1 MKPGSADTD
10 SAADF
15 VHLHLHSE
23 YSLLDGAIRFDRL
36 AAYLKENG
44 MGAVAVT
51 DHGSLFGAVQF
62 FEKMRAGGIHPIL
75 GMEAYLAHPSMKDRS
90 RNGKRYHL
98 TLLARNETGYR
109 NLSRL
114 SSAGYIDGFYY
125 KPRIDRE
132 ILAKYSDGL
141 MIGSACLQGEVAQHL
156 LNGRRKKAVE
166 AVRFYQDLVGR
177 DNFFIEMMDHGLA
190 DEKRLLPELAELA
203 VELEATVAATNDAHY
218 LRRDDNEAH
227 EALLCLQTNKTLDD
241 PGRMRFETPEFYV
254 KTPVEMQRLFS
265 WIPEAV
271 SNTVALAEKCEFDL
285 TEGDFLLPE
294 FPLPDGE
301 EDMQGYL
308 SDLARKGLSNRL
320 ERDPTPDESSRLEHE
335 LEIIGDMGFP
345 GYFLIVSEIMR
356 WARSRNIPVG
366 PGRGS
371 AAGSLVSYSVDI
383 TDINPLDYDLSF
395 ERFLNPARKEM
406 PDIDLDVCCERRGE
420 IIDHIIEM
428 YGRENVCQLITF
440 SRIRNRSVVRDVAR
454 VMGLSVAEGD
464 TLAKLVASAPD
475 PDAPLPEV
483 VKSVPEL
490 KRRVK
495 EEEQI
500 ERLFDY
506 GYTLENLARHS
517 GVHAAGVIIAPGNLR
532 DYVPLYS
539 AKEGITTQFEKKSAE
554 KIGLLK
560 LDLLGLRNVTI
571 IHRAQEIARRRS
583 PELEVTK
590 LPFDDRDTL
599 DLIGRGETAGVFQ
612 LESSGMREALRK
624 IDVSSFDDIIAAVA
638 IFRPGSMDMI
648 DLYAENKRG
657 ILSGDPDFRITYIHP
672 DLEEVLSPTYGVII
686 YQEQVM
692 KIANLLAGMSMA
704 EADTLRRAM
713 SRKNPE
719 VMAQMRDKFVS
730 GAVNRS
736 VNKSTAKKVFDLI
749 EKFAGYGFN
758 KSHAVCYAALAYWTA
773 WLKVHHPAE
782 FLAACLT
789 SEIGKIDRITRVVE
803 ECSRI
808 GVSVNTPS
816 VNTSQVTFDVDGEG
830 AIVYALSAIKNVG
843 EGPAQSIVEERVANG
858 EYANI
863 YDFCTRLGNG
873 AVNRKTIESLVGAG
887 AMDCFGV
894 NRATLLQSVEQA
906 LSYGAAARKHKEA
919 GQMSLFQKG
928 GQEERTEVDDQPM
941 MEEVQELPLEERCRL
956 EKSLLGFYMTGH
968 PLEMYSDEIESFSTD
983 PIERA
988 HLSERKIVTTAGMV
1002 VEKKIIPTRR
1012 GNMAFV
1018 LVEGRNGSGEVV
1030 IFSDVLE
1037 KFGDLLEPG
1046 RLLLMDGEVSRRRG
1060 DSRFSA
1066 KQIFPL
1072 KEVRQK
1078 LKAGITIRVDGSAPD
1093 MTRLREAAE
1102 YLRQSEGRGE
1112 VFIDILHKSGW
1123 RVRGLSR
1130 SLHVDPDR
1138 ELLNGLRSILG
1149 VDCVRL
1155 SRGRGPRI

>member
-1 MKPGSADTD
+1 MNQRV
-10 SAADF
+10 DF

-36 AAYLKENG
+36 ASYLKENG

-62 FEKMRAGGIHPIL
+62 FEKMEENGIRPIL
-75 GMEAYLAHPSMKDRS
+75 GMEAYIAFPSMSERTS
-90 RNGKRYHL
+90 SGSRYHL
-98 TLLARNETGYR
+98 TLLAMNETGYR

-132 ILAKYSDGL
+132 ILARYSEGL

-156 LNGRRKKAVE
+156 LSGRKRKAVE

-177 DNFFIEMMDHGLA
+177 DNFFIELMDHGLN
-190 DEKRLLPELAELA
+190 DERTLLPRLAELA
-203 VELEATVAATNDAHY
+203 AETGAPVAATNDAHY
-218 LRRDDNEAH
+218 LLREDHEAH
-227 EALLCLQTNKTLDD
+227 EALLCLQTGRTLDD

-254 KTPVEMQRLFS
+254 KTPLEMERLFS
-265 WIPEAV
+265 WIPEAIT
-271 SNTVALAEKCEFDL
+271 NTVRLAEKCEFEL
-285 TEGDFLLPE
+285 TQGSFLLPE
-294 FPLPDGE
+294 FPLPEGE
-301 EDMQGYL
+301 GDMQRYL
-308 SDLARKGLSNRL
+308 TKLTREGLKRRLGREPDASESARI
-320 ERDPTPDESSRLEHE
+320 DHE
-335 LEIIGDMGFP
+335 LRIIDDMGFP

-371 AAGSLVSYSVDI
+371 AAGSLVSYAVDI
-383 TDINPLDYDLSF
+383 TDINPLQYDLSF

-420 IIDHIIEM
+420 IIEHIIEM

-440 SRIRNRSVVRDVAR
+440 SRIKNRSVVRDVAR

-464 TLAKLVASAPD
+464 ELARLVASAPD

-483 VKSVPEL
+483 VRSVPEL
-490 KRRVK
+490 SRRVR
-495 EEEQI
+495 EEESI
-500 ERLFDY
+500 ARLFDY

-539 AKEGITTQFEKKSAE
+539 SREGITTQYEKKSAE

-571 IHRAQEIARRRS
+571 IHRAQELARRKY
-583 PELEVTK
+583 PDLEVTK
-590 LPFDDRDTL
+590 LPFDDRETL
-599 DLIGRGETAGVFQ
+599 ELVGRGETAGVFQ
-612 LESSGMREALRK
+612 LESSGMRDALRK

-648 DLYAENKRG
+648 DLYAQNKQG
-657 ILSGDPDFRITYIHP
+657 VMSGDPDFRISYIHP

-692 KIANLLAGMSMA
+692 RIANLLAGMSMA

-719 VMAQMRDKFVS
+719 TMAQMRDKFIS
-730 GAVNRS
+730 GAVDRG
-736 VNKSTAKKVFDLI
+736 VDRRTAAGVFDLI

-773 WLKVHHPAE
+773 WLKVHYPAE

-789 SEIGKIDRITRVVE
+789 SEIGRIDRITRVID
-803 ECSRI
+803 ECNRI
-808 GVSVNTPS
+808 GVTVNRPS
-816 VNTSQVTFDVDGEG
+816 VNRSGVSFEVDDDGS
-830 AIVYALSAIKNVG
+830 IVYALSAIKNVG
-843 EGPAQSIVEERVANG
+843 EGPSVSIVEERLGKG
-858 EYANI
+858 EYANMF
-863 YDFCTRLGNG
+863 DFCTRLESG
-873 AVNRKTIESLVGAG
+873 AVNRKTLESLIGAG

-894 NRATLLQSVEQA
+894 NRSSLLASIDQA
-906 LSYGAAARKHKEA
+906 MSYGTAARRHLEA
-919 GQMSLFQKG
+919 GQMSLFGAG
-928 GQEERTEVDDQPM
+928 GVEDEGSLETEPDVDD
-941 MEEVQELPLEERCRL
+941 LEEMPMAERCAL

-968 PLEMYSDEIESFSTD
+968 PLELYADEMESFSTD
-983 PIERA
+983 PVETA
-988 HLSERKIVTTAGMV
+988 HLSAKTVVTTAGMV
-1002 VEKKIIPTRR
+1002 MEKKVVPTRR
-1012 GNMAFV
+1012 GNIAFV
-1018 LVEGRNGSGEVV
+1018 TVEGRTGNGEVV
-1030 IFSDVLE
+1030 VFNDALE
-1037 KFGDLLEPG
+1037 KYGDLLEPG
-1046 RLLLMDGEVSRRRG
+1046 KLVLMDGEVSRRKG

-1066 KQIFPL
+1066 RRVYPL
-1072 KEVRQK
+1072 EDIRSRLQ
-1078 LKAGITIRVDGSAPD
+1078 AGITIRIDGGRPD
-1093 MTRLREAAE
+1093 MGSLQKAVEFMRESAG
-1102 YLRQSEGRGE
+1102 SGE
-1112 VFIDILHKSGW
+1112 VCVDIRHRSGW

-1130 SLHVDPDR
+1130 SLKVNPDR
-1138 ELLNGLRSILG
+1138 TLLEKLRKLLG
-1149 VDCVRL
+1149 RDSVVL
-1155 SRGRGPRI
+1155 SRGRGPRL